1 MPISTKKK
9 KNKLA
14 LGFVTSEEFLSRAA
28 LLDPNTNRARLY
40 GSENTRYT
48 NQNGGALFVAC
59 HETHAAVKKFFD
71 SLERFGVEIQC
82 EHNAVQPNYSA
93 TIRLFIPK
101 CNMLKVMAEMVRVHP
116 DEMHIVSDTVADF
129 WWD

>member
-1 MPISTKKK
+1 MTTISKKK

-28 LLDPNTNRARLY
+28 MIDASTNRGLY
-40 GSENTRYT
+40 GSDRTRYT
-48 NQNGGALFVAC
+48 NLNGGALFVAG
-59 HETHAAVKKFFD
+59 HETKAQVKKFFE

-82 EHNAVQPNYSA
+82 EHNAQQPNYADS
-93 TIRLFIPK
+93 IRLFIPK
-101 CNMLKVMAEMVRVHP
+101 LYMLRVMSEMVRSHP
-116 DEMHIVSDTVADF
+116 GGMHIVSDTVADF